1 MELALSHIR
10 NWLIRA
16 LVSLF
21 LITWLLHWVDI
32 SSVWSTVS
40 RLDVLFY
47 FLMLTLYGLGVVAGA
62 SKWRLLLPKHPLRI
76 LVRVS
81 LVGQFYSV
89 LLPGQVAGE
98 VMKAYR
104 LGQGRRDAEQIAA
117 SVVVDKI
124 TGLLALMLLGFL
136 GLYLGELRISR
147 LIVDSLLVIFL
158 GGIAMLFALRC
169 VAFFELLQR
178 LTSSLEK
185 IIPILHFILFRIR
198 FILLEWRSYAGKPV
212 ILLASLLMGLLV
224 QSVYLAIILSVS
236 TRYDIFLSPFSW
248 LWVFTLVSLAVILP
262 LSLGGIGVREGAFVG
277 LLGLFDIGAPA
288 ALALSLTIFSFQLVA
303 AGIGAIFEIGR
314 RYR

>member
-1 MELALSHIR
+1 MELIR
-10 NWLIRA
+10 SRIRSWLTRA
-16 LVSLF
+16 LVSLV
-21 LITWLLHWVDI
+21 LITWLLYRVDL
-32 SSVWSTVS
+32 SLVWSTIG

-47 FLMLTLYGLGVVAGA
+47 LLLLALYGLGVVAGA
-62 SKWRLLLPKHPLRI
+62 SKWRLLLPAHPLRA
-76 LVRVS
+76 LVWVS

-98 VMKAYR
+98 AMKAYR

-136 GLYLGELRISR
+136 GLYLAEPRISR
-147 LIVDSLLVIFL
+147 LVVDSLLAIFL
-158 GGIAMLFALRC
+158 GGLAMLFALRWG
-169 VAFFELLQR
+169 AFFEFLQR
-178 LTSSLEK
+178 LTWKLEK
-185 IIPILHFILFRIR
+185 GAPILGSVLLRIR
-198 FILLEWRSYAGKPV
+198 FIFLEWRSYAQKPV
-212 ILLASLLMGLLV
+212 ILLTSLLMGLLV
-224 QSVYLAIILSVS
+224 QSVHLAIILSVAS
-236 TRYDIFLSPFSW
+236 RYDIILPPFSW

-277 LLGLFDIGAPA
+277 LLSLFDVRAPV
-288 ALALSLTIFSFQLVA
+288 ALALSLTIFSLQLVA